1 MYGLFQSRNHSTFQ
15 MHRPKKSL
23 KNLKSLIS
31 KLFHLL
37 FSLWQIQYT
46 HRSNWPKQAALWTKA
61 EWGAAT
67 GFSPSRLNVQG
78 QQHSLPAASNT
89 MSPMPEAAAV
99 FGLRRHCIVPDG
111 YLGNDTVLKVLLRT
125 WNIRI
130 NVRKGAKAIR
140 TTNIIGGRIIPA
152 CYHQQKHFFE
162 IQKACAP
169 KWGTGY
175 FNKKYCSTG

>member
-1 MYGLFQSRNHSTFQ
+1 MVYFNPEISQPFKCIDQ
-15 MHRPKKSL
+15 KKKSMHF
-23 KNLKSLIS
+23 KSLIS
-31 KLFHLL
+31 KFFHLL

-99 FGLRRHCIVPDG
+99 FGLRRHCIVPGG
-111 YLGNDTVLKVLLRT
+111 YLGNNTVLKVLLRT
-125 WNIRI
+125 WNVRI
-130 NVRKGAKAIR
+130 NVRKGGQRQSGLQISLGEELFLHVTINK
-140 TTNIIGGRIIPA
+140 NIFWNSKSLCTQMR
-152 CYHQQKHFFE
+152 YRLF
-162 IQKACAP
+162 
-169 KWGTGY
+169 
-175 FNKKYCSTG
+175 

>member
-1 MYGLFQSRNHSTFQ
+1 
-15 MHRPKKSL
+15 MHFKSI
-23 KNLKSLIS
+23 IS

-89 MSPMPEAAAV
+89 MSSMPEAAAV
-99 FGLRRHCIVPDG
+99 FGLRRHCIVPGG
-111 YLGNDTVLKVLLRT
+111 YLGNNTVLKVLLRT
-125 WNIRI
+125 WNVRI

-152 CYHQQKHFFE
+152 CCHQQKHFLKFKKPVHPNE
-162 IQKACAP
+162 VQVI
-169 KWGTGY
+169 
-175 FNKKYCSTG
+175 FNKKYCSKGKRENITAMHIQARTF